1 MTGRLPPGITQR
13 FRIEA
18 GFASGATGALH
29 LATDTT
35 TGTVGLLKLVHS
47 AASLTP
53 SERSRLV
60 RELEKLATLR
70 HPGLSEVHAA
80 GLEGD
85 LPWLFRERIEG
96 EPLAERLRRGPL
108 PAAEALALAGQLA
121 SALDELH
128 RAGLLQRDLS
138 PSHIVLRSDRPQ
150 AVLVDA
156 CIAGRI
162 ASAGLFEVTGKPAYV
177 SPEHAQGKLVSFRS
191 DLYSLGAVLFH
202 VVTGAPLFSG
212 SADEILEAQRSQPAP
227 ALPAGLLPGSIA
239 TLLVQLLAKEPR
251 DRPFSAQQVRRA
263 LEPFVP
269 AGTLA
274 APPSAPKKTLV
285 GVPAPMGSPRSEAP
299 QAAAPARADGGLR
312 IPPPPPPRVPA
323 GPDATVPLTPL
334 DLGRA
339 EAVLAASGP
348 TSRPPP
354 PGPARSSAPA
364 SLPPPPP
371 GKAGSQRPPPPAAA
385 STDDLDYDDLAETK
399 ARDIEAH
406 PVEPPVSS
414 PASRTS
420 ADAPSVGGPHAAAA
434 PGPVAGPPA
443 PIRPEA
449 PAASSFGPS
458 PAAAPVVAG
467 TTLPPF
473 GAAAPS
479 PFDAPAGPPAGPPAA
494 PVAAAAPAASGLP
507 TGHEAGREARPAT
520 VPVVIWIAAGAA
532 AFFVLAALAGGL
544 VGYHVIAGSTAPA
557 AATVAPAGGPPSATA
572 QPTAPPLAAPPPTPT
587 PALSPPA
594 APPPPAE
601 VAPAPIPTAA
611 PPPAATAPPPAP
623 GPAAVAAPAPS
634 PGAPPG
640 ARPATA
646 PPAEPRTA
654 PAGTGRPASTAGEA
668 AAPAPAPGRL
678 PSRLGAGSAAAPP
691 AAAPASGSAEGF
703 EAVRTRAGEAFRAR
717 RYAEAERDYLAATRL
732 NPRHAG
738 SWAGLGASR
747 LAQRNARGAA
757 EAYREAVAL
766 QPTSPGFHAA
776 LGRSLAESG
785 DRAGAR
791 REYEEALRID
801 PDHRDARIGLE
812 RL

>member
-467 TTLPPF
+467 TT

-557 AATVAPAGGPPSATA
+557 AATVAPAGGPPAATA

>member
-18 GFASGATGALH
+18 GFAAGATGALH

-53 SERSRLV
+53 SERTRLV
-60 RELEKLATLR
+60 RELEKLASLR
-70 HPGLSEVHAA
+70 HPGLAEVHAA
-80 GLEGD
+80 GLEGE

-96 EPLAERLRRGPL
+96 EPLAERLSRGPL

-156 CIAGRI
+156 CVAGRI
-162 ASAGLFEVTGKPAYV
+162 VSAGLFEVTGKPAYV

-202 VVTGAPLFSG
+202 AVTGAPLFQG
-212 SADEILEAQRSQPAP
+212 SADEILAAQRDQPAP
-227 ALPAGLLPGSIA
+227 ALPPGLLPGSIA
-239 TLLVQLLAKEPR
+239 TLLVQLLHKEPR

-269 AGTLA
+269 AGTIA

-285 GVPAPMGSPRSEAP
+285 GVPAPLGAPRESPPSQRDA
-299 QAAAPARADGGLR
+299 GLR
-312 IPPPPPPRVPA
+312 IPPPPPPRVSP
-323 GPDATVPLTPL
+323 GSDATVPLTPV
-334 DLGRA
+334 DLARA
-339 EAVLAASGP
+339 EAVLAKTEP

-354 PGPARSSAPA
+354 PPGPVRSGAPA

-371 GKAGSQRPPPPAAA
+371 GKATSQRPPPPPAA
-385 STDDLDYDDLAETK
+385 SADDLDYDDLAETK
-399 ARDIEAH
+399 ARDVEAH
-406 PVEPPVSS
+406 PIEPL
-414 PASRTS
+414 
-420 ADAPSVGGPHAAAA
+420 AAA
-434 PGPVAGPPA
+434 PGA
-443 PIRPEA
+443 P
-449 PAASSFGPS
+449 S
-458 PAAAPVVAG
+458 
-467 TTLPPF
+467 TT

-479 PFDAPAGPPAGPPAA
+479 IAAAPGLVAGASGAATPAPARAEIPAAGAFGPAPAASGPGTAPAPFGAPSAAAAQGGGIATPPGAPSPFGAPSATPGGPPAA
-494 PVAAAAPAASGLP
+494 PAVSAVPAPGAPPVGPAERPRTIPVLLWVAAAAAVFFLVAA
-507 TGHEAGREARPAT
+507 
-520 VPVVIWIAAGAA
+520 V
-532 AFFVLAALAGGL
+532 AGGL
-544 VGYHVIAGSTAPA
+544 VGYHVVTRDAAPAAGALAPA
-557 AATVAPAGGPPSATA
+557 AAAPTAPA
-572 QPTAPPLAAPPPTPT
+572 QPIPPPLAAAPPVPTT
-587 PALSPPA
+587 PALSPPPA
-594 APPPPAE
+594 SPPP
-601 VAPAPIPTAA
+601 
-611 PPPAATAPPPAP
+611 APPPAP
-623 GPAAVAAPAPS
+623 AATPPAAPALP
-634 PGAPPG
+634 PGPAPAPPPG
-640 ARPATA
+640 PAPARAATTTPSEA
-646 PPAEPRTA
+646 PPAR
-654 PAGTGRPASTAGEA
+654 AGAERPASGTGEA
-668 AAPAPAPGRL
+668 APTAPAPGRL
-678 PSRLGAGSAAAPP
+678 ASRIGGGAAATPP
-691 AAAPASGSAEGF
+691 AAVPTGGGAEGF
-703 EAVRTRAGEAFRAR
+703 DEIRTRAAEAFRAR
-717 RYAEAERDYLAATRL
+717 RYGDAERDYLAATRL

-776 LGRSLAESG
+776 LGRALAESG

>member
-479 PFDAPAGPPAGPPAA
+479 PFDAPAGPPAA